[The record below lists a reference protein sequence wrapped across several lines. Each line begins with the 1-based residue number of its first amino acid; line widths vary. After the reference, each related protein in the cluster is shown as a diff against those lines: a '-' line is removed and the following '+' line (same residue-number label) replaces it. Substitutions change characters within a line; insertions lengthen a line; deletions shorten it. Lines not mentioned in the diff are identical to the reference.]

1 MKPYIA
7 ILPLLAL
14 VVLSACGSPD
24 ETKDGTNISI
34 NAKDEDG
41 VVAINADGKTGK
53 VSVNLPGFNANLKLP
68 KMMLDHSNFD
78 LDGVKLYPESK
89 VRSVNV
95 DADDKGGKDKA
106 NVRIAFESP
115 ADVAKVKA
123 WFKAGFAEQEIKVS
137 ETPTGFTGATDDGD
151 AFVLALAP
159 NGRAMTSGT
168 IEITG

>member
-1 MKPYIA
+1 MKPYAI

-14 VVLSACGSPD
+14 VGLSACGSRD
-24 ETKDGTNISI
+24 ETREGTSVSI

-41 VVAINADGKTGK
+41 GVAINADGKTGK

-95 DADDKGGKDKA
+95 DADDTGGKDKA

-115 ADVAKVKA
+115 ADVAKVSA
-123 WFKAGFAEQEIKVS
+123 WFKTGFADEGMTVS
-137 ETPTGFTGATDDGD
+137 QTPTGFSGTTDDGD
-151 AFVLALAP
+151 AFVLTLAP
-159 NGRAMTSGT
+159 NGAAATSGT
-168 IEITG
+168 IDITG